1 VLSANPAFHRHFKVE
16 PSATL
21 GQKIY
26 DLGNRQWDIPALRTL
41 LEDVLPTNNAFDE
54 FEMEHTFES
63 IGTRTMLVN
72 ARRLDHVQLILLG
85 LRDITERKLLE
96 KEATAAYQGL
106 ERANDDLQHF
116 SYAVSHDMQE
126 SLRMVV
132 SFTEMLAREYPTG
145 LNEKANKCIEY
156 VVLGASRMESLLDDL
171 KKYWSVSKQ
180 TVHKLESI
188 DSNAAL
194 NRALAYLEPLI
205 TESGAEITHENLPK
219 ILGEQYPLT
228 LLFQNLIAN
237 ALKYREPQ
245 RVPEVHISAR
255 REDSAWVFWVADNG
269 IGIDPQYFETIFV
282 PFKRLQK
289 AKYPGTG
296 LGLAMCRRIVERY
309 QGEIAVESSNAKG
322 TTFRFK
328 FSDTKA
334 EAHEAPVERSDKR

>member
-1 VLSANPAFHRHFKVE
+1 
-16 PSATL
+16 
-21 GQKIY
+21 
-26 DLGNRQWDIPALRTL
+26 
-41 LEDVLPTNNAFDE
+41 
-54 FEMEHTFES
+54 
-63 IGTRTMLVN
+63 
-72 ARRLDHVQLILLG
+72 
-85 LRDITERKLLE
+85 
-96 KEATAAYQGL
+96 
-106 ERANDDLQHF
+106 
-116 SYAVSHDMQE
+116 
-126 SLRMVV
+126 
-132 SFTEMLAREYPTG
+132 
-145 LNEKANKCIEY
+145 
-156 VVLGASRMESLLDDL
+156 L